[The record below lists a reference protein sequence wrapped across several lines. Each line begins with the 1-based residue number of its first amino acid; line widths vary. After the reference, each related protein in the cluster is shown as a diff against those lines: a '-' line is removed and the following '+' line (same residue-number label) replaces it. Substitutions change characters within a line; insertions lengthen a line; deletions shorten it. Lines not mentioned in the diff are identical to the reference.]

1 MSKEKKISI
10 WNSVSF
16 VLISCLTLI
25 NFTLNVKTY
34 NVTIFG
40 VYILLSSI
48 FNLGNSLDFGF
59 GVSTVK
65 IISES
70 KINDYK
76 DLDSVLLSF
85 FSVYLC
91 LATLLCL
98 GFSGYFYFFFK
109 GIVPAEVY
117 NLDLNYKLFF
127 QMMNFTFFFK
137 YLTSFLNKV
146 FDGLQ
151 EFILF
156 AKLNIIYNICFSICV
171 FLIFYFKL
179 TLFYLILL
187 TLVGNASFFL
197 LLFITLI
204 FKLKIKFRFHH
215 IDFKLIKKNL
225 KYNFNLQLSFFIN
238 SFMDPI
244 IKFLIANFLSLNFVT
259 FFETAKKIIDLTNG
273 LIFSAQKNLLNN
285 LSEANHIGKLKD
297 FIQTKI
303 FKYARLSN
311 YYSLV
316 VYGILNPFI
325 FIFINYWFNT
335 ESAIIYLMFSISY
348 SFINFGGSKY
358 LVLMID
364 SNGKYLLFIQIA
376 NLVSTTVLLYFS
388 LSVFNSYMG
397 LTGFIISTTLSLI
410 IIMNIMRKNYELP
423 VFSYLKKTFLTRIFI
438 MNLLIAVEL
447 ISLIMFFEYKFY
459 ILGFFF
465 LTFVVLFHKHLFEV
479 YNMFMNKQSANA

>member
-1 MSKEKKISI
+1 M
-10 WNSVSF
+10 
-16 VLISCLTLI
+16 
-25 NFTLNVKTY
+25 KTY

-48 FNLGNSLDFGF
+48 FNLGSSLDFGF

-70 KINDYK
+70 KINNYK
-76 DLDSVLLSF
+76 DLDSVLISF

-91 LATLLCL
+91 LAIILYL
-98 GFSGYFYFFFK
+98 GFSGYFYLFFK

-156 AKLNIIYNICFSICV
+156 AKLNIFYNICFSICI
-171 FLIFYFKL
+171 FLIYYFKL
-179 TLFYLILL
+179 ELFYLILL
-187 TLVGNASFFL
+187 TLIGNASFFL
-197 LLFITLI
+197 LLFVTLL
-204 FKLKIKFRFHH
+204 FKLKLKFRFHY
-215 IDFKLIKKNL
+215 IDFTLIKKNL
-225 KYNFNLQLSFFIN
+225 KYNFNLQLSFFIS
-238 SFMDPI
+238 SFIDPI

-285 LSEANHIGKLKD
+285 LSEANHVGKLKE
-297 FIQTKI
+297 FILTKI

-311 YYSLV
+311 YYSIV

-335 ESAIIYLMFSISY
+335 ESAIIYLIFSIPY
-348 SFINFGGSKY
+348 SLINFGGSKY

-364 SNGKYLLFIQIA
+364 SNGKYLLVIQIA
-376 NLVSTTVLLYFS
+376 NLISTTVLLYLS
-388 LSVFNSYMG
+388 LSIFSSYLG
-397 LTGFIISTTLSLI
+397 LLGFVISTTLNLFI
-410 IIMNIMRKNYELP
+410 ILDIMRKKYDLPIINY
-423 VFSYLKKTFLTRIFI
+423 FKDTKFTRIFT
-438 MNLLIAVEL
+438 MNLLIAIEL
-447 ISLIMFFEYKFY
+447 TSLVMFFEYKFY
-459 ILGFFF
+459 IMGFF
-465 LTFVVLFHKHLFEV
+465 LVTFILLFHRHLSEV
-479 YNMFMNKQSANA
+479 YHMIMNKESANA